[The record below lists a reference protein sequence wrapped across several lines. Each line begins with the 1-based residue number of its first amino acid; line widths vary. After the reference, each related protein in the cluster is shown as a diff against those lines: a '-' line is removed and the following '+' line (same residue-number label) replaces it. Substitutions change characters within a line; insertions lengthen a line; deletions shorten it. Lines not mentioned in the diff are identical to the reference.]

1 MELKQL
7 ARILLSTDSSPTLQA
22 LKDKIEA
29 YTRGQL
35 PHAKD
40 ILPSLY
46 ELMDSDEAF
55 KETPTQPLAPPN
67 KAITGGDR
75 EGLKDALTWSLT
87 SGTFLDSQFY
97 ALDSKSLSGAPE
109 VRPVYFCSIVGGTFL
124 PKLIKCKF
132 FAPGLWNVID
142 TLARFVENRAI
153 YEGSCSVYG

>member
-7 ARILLSTDSSPTLQA
+7 ARTLLSTDSSPVLQA

-46 ELMDSDEAF
+46 ELMDSDEAS
-55 KETPTQPLAPPN
+55 KETPTQPFVPPN
-67 KAITGGDR
+67 QAIAGGDW

-97 ALDSKSLSGAPE
+97 VLDSKSLSGTPE

-132 FAPGLWNVID
+132 FASGSWSIID
-142 TLARFVENRAI
+142 TLASFVENRAI
-153 YEGSCSVYG
+153 HEGSCSVYG